1 MNRKIGW
8 NSCVLDEIELV
19 YEKADQEES
28 IGKLMEQ
35 LEEKALSEA
44 KENCGLL
51 TTDAGGHI
59 TPEKFDGLS
68 EIDKE
73 TVIKVLAGM
82 GLESIGQDMKSAT
95 IFMRF
100 SAGIQCVMA
109 CTVFDILNR
118 LEKLDGAINVL
129 IPKWTLEFQVP
140 LGGKKGL
147 FQWEMLIMQLYP
159 WISVREVSTDKVA
172 EEMKL
177 TEELKTTEKRSFW
190 KKFFKK

>member
-35 LEEKALSEA
+35 LEEKALSEV

-172 EEMKL
+172 EEMKS

>member
-82 GLESIGQDMKSAT
+82 GLESIGQDMQSAT

-172 EEMKL
+172 EEMKS
-177 TEELKTTEKRSFW
+177 TEEPKTTEKRSFW